1 VTGDGAVRVRTADD
15 VELALFRARPEG
27 TARDTALLLVH
38 GTFSNR
44 NFFSGTGER
53 GLAGMLA
60 ARGYDAW
67 VAELRGHG
75 RSGPMARGRDW
86 RFEDWIR
93 YDAPALVRGV
103 LEHSR
108 AARLAWIGHSAGG
121 IIGLAHAG
129 LGLPTSGQV
138 GGLVVA
144 SAPAP
149 VGLTPAQRALAATG
163 WLIARAVGRFPAR
176 FFRIGPED
184 EHVGVFGQWMQWN
197 LRGEWHGSAGTDNLA
212 PRARVPVPLLA
223 RAGGGQH
230 RAAPP
235 RACEQLLAACGGA
248 DRTFRVCGRA
258 TGFSENFDH
267 NRVMVSRGAR
277 AEVWPLIA
285 DWLEQ
290 RFP

>member
-1 VTGDGAVRVRTADD
+1 MTGDAAARVRTADA
-15 VELALFRARPEG
+15 VELALFRTRPERA
-27 TARDTALLLVH
+27 ARDTALLLVH

-75 RSGPMARGRDW
+75 RSGHLARGRDW

-103 LEHSR
+103 LEHSG
-108 AARLAWIGHSAGG
+108 AARLVWIGHSAGG

-129 LGLPTSGQV
+129 LGVPTSSRVSGI
-138 GGLVVA
+138 VVA

-149 VGLTPAQRALAATG
+149 VGLTPPQRALAATG

-176 FFRIGPED
+176 FFGIGPED

-197 LRGEWHGSAGTDNLA
+197 LRGEWHGTDGTDYFASL
-212 PRARVPVPLLA
+212 ARVVVPVLA
-223 RAGGGQH
+223 LAGGGDH
-230 RAAPP
+230 LVAPP
-235 RACEQLLAACGGA
+235 RACEQLLAACGSS

-267 NRVMVSRGAR
+267 NRVLVSRGAR

-290 RFP
+290 RYP